1 MSMVSQVGILDVAY
15 QCHFRLFSLRN
26 HGILTTRFHS
36 FHFIEITM
44 YETLMRPHE
53 VTQIPSL
60 KSVRRVGEELKGMAV
75 RREERRLRQIASSAA
90 SRAKR
95 KREEAGDELDSGEV
109 LEDSSLK
116 RVKTGEGEGGETSTT
131 NVGAE
136 IRIDDDDYDDGV
148 KTNAS
153 TNLNVATD
161 PEVATVPIEYS
172 DRLAGES
179 VRPSRGVGSADTN
192 GSNSIGGDSG
202 SGGHLNVSRI
212 FPEVRGHTSYLTFA
226 CLVPFPSDATA
237 RESIE

>member
-26 HGILTTRFHS
+26 HGMLTTRFHS
-36 FHFIEITM
+36 FHLIEITM

-53 VTQIPSL
+53 VTQMPLL
-60 KSVRRVGEELKGMAV
+60 KSVRQVGEELKDMAV

-95 KREEAGDELDSGEV
+95 KREEAGDELGLGEM
-109 LEDSSLK
+109 LEDASLK
-116 RVKTGEGEGGETSTT
+116 RVKTGEGDGGDISTT

-148 KTNAS
+148 KANAS
-153 TNLNVATD
+153 TNLNLATD
-161 PEVATVPIEYS
+161 PEAATDPIEYS
-172 DRLAGES
+172 DRLAGER
-179 VRPSRGVGSADTN
+179 VRSNRRVGSADIN
-192 GSNSIGGDSG
+192 RPNSIGGDGG
-202 SGGHLNVSRI
+202 SGGQLNVSKV

-226 CLVPFPSDATA
+226 CLVPFPSDAIA
-237 RESIE
+237 RNSIE